1 MKKLI
6 FTLLTLAL
14 VASGIWAFILQPDSE
29 EGAEFKFAEIARGD
43 IENVVSGTG
52 TLNPVGTVEVGT
64 QVSGTIDHLY
74 ADFNDHVAVG
84 QLLAVLDTSALAASV
99 REGEAS
105 VARTR
110 AQYNLAVDEYDRHLI
125 LAEKGYLSEREMRS
139 LATQVETAKASL
151 QSAEATLLR
160 LQTNFNH
167 AEIRAPIDG
176 TVIQR
181 SVEAGQTVA
190 ASLQTPTIFI
200 IAEDMAQMEILALV
214 DESDIGLIREGQ
226 DVRFT
231 VQAYPD
237 EEFSGTVRQ
246 IRLKPETIQ
255 NVVNYT
261 VVVDAP
267 NKAGLL
273 LPGMT
278 ATVDFVAERVEDVL
292 IAPSAAL
299 RFQPTQEMMLTLRE
313 RMRER
318 GAAASDSTRR
328 RMREQ
333 MQTWGSSVGVGGQPP
348 AGVGRLWYIDERGA
362 PAVLPVRLGATDGL
376 NTEVVLHR
384 LQGRSPSADLNV
396 GMQVITG
403 TTTTSSKSTTA
414 SNQQRR
420 GGDRRTGPPGFF

>member
-1 MKKLI
+1 MPP
-6 FTLLTLAL
+6 
-14 VASGIWAFILQPDSE
+14 VSGPLYYSPTARK
-29 EGAEFKFAEIARGD
+29 GAEFKFAEIARGD

-74 ADFNDHVAVG
+74 ADFNDHVTVG

-99 REGEAS
+99 REGEAN

-110 AQYNLAVDEYDRHLI
+110 AQWTTWRWTNTTATS

-139 LATQVETAKASL
+139 LATQVETARASL

-255 NVVNYT
+255 
-261 VVVDAP
+261 
-267 NKAGLL
+267 K
-273 LPGMT
+273 
-278 ATVDFVAERVEDVL
+278 
-292 IAPSAAL
+292 
-299 RFQPTQEMMLTLRE
+299 
-313 RMRER
+313 R
-318 GAAASDSTRR
+318 GQLHRRRRRAQQSRPAAARDDSHRGLRR
-328 RMREQ
+328 
-333 MQTWGSSVGVGGQPP
+333 
-348 AGVGRLWYIDERGA
+348 
-362 PAVLPVRLGATDGL
+362 
-376 NTEVVLHR
+376 
-384 LQGRSPSADLNV
+384 
-396 GMQVITG
+396 
-403 TTTTSSKSTTA
+403 
-414 SNQQRR
+414 
-420 GGDRRTGPPGFF
+420 

>member
-190 ASLQTPTIFI
+190 ASLDCGRQSANPHDLYHRRRYGSDGDPRPCRRKRYRPDPRRPRGSLHRSGVFGRRVLRNRSSDPPQTGDDP
-200 IAEDMAQMEILALV
+200 
-214 DESDIGLIREGQ
+214 
-226 DVRFT
+226 
-231 VQAYPD
+231 
-237 EEFSGTVRQ
+237 
-246 IRLKPETIQ
+246 
-255 NVVNYT
+255 
-261 VVVDAP
+261 
-267 NKAGLL
+267 
-273 LPGMT
+273 
-278 ATVDFVAERVEDVL
+278 
-292 IAPSAAL
+292 
-299 RFQPTQEMMLTLRE
+299 
-313 RMRER
+313 ER
-318 GAAASDSTRR
+318 GQLHRRRRRAQQSRPAAARDDSHRGLRR
-328 RMREQ
+328 
-333 MQTWGSSVGVGGQPP
+333 
-348 AGVGRLWYIDERGA
+348 
-362 PAVLPVRLGATDGL
+362 
-376 NTEVVLHR
+376 
-384 LQGRSPSADLNV
+384 
-396 GMQVITG
+396 
-403 TTTTSSKSTTA
+403 
-414 SNQQRR
+414 
-420 GGDRRTGPPGFF
+420 